1 MASKRKNATPGRAK
15 LSKKFGKNQ
24 ERINIL
30 IELISNIRSTKA
42 ELKIT
47 PKLFCDLSFY
57 EKSGKLKEL
66 IEDNFNLIK
75 QVGRVNQITKG
86 KLGNTNSI
94 DILILKE
101 KISLTF
107 KENVDITSQKE
118 RIMLKIESLKKQID
132 NLNKKLKN
140 EGYIKNAPKD
150 IVQGDKK
157 LVKELTIEDAK
168 LRSIVSSIN

>member
-1 MASKRKNATPGRAK
+1 MIKIYTDGSCIGNPGNGGWGAIIIIDGEKTIIKGSEKNTTN
-15 LSKKFGKNQ
+15 NQ
-24 ERINIL
+24 M
-30 IELISNIRSTKA
+30 ELLAPIKA
-42 ELKIT
+42 L
-47 PKLFCDLSFY
+47 
-57 EKSGKLKEL
+57 
-66 IEDNFNLIK
+66 
-75 QVGRVNQITKG
+75 NQITKG
-86 KLGNTNSI
+86 KSGNTNSI
-94 DILILKE
+94 NILVLKE

-118 RIMLKIESLKKQID
+118 RIMLKMESLKKQID

-157 LVKELTIEDAK
+157 LVKDLTIEDAK